1 MRHIGLT
8 QSGTVLVEMTID
20 EWQNLGAIITDVEL
34 LAQQVISHRALTGM
48 NQEQFAKR
56 AGISRTYLSMLE
68 SGKGPNLSLN
78 IVTRIHEAIDQ
89 P

>member
-48 NQEQFAKR
+48 NQEQFAFQHGQVSAR
-56 AGISRTYLSMLE
+56 DTSPFSELLLVHTG
-68 SGKGPNLSLN
+68 
-78 IVTRIHEAIDQ
+78 
-89 P
+89 